1 MKEWFAFLI
10 AFLKFLFYVFYL
22 KYLKEFNKCIQL
34 FHRWRN
40 YSRWWQPI
48 MVKIH
53 LIRSSIY
60 SVGLLVE
67 ILITFAENIW
77 ILGNKTAPAVGPKKG
92 IRMCERGPCLLTS
105 SLICGQANKSSGNN
119 CLRLNSLNYFT
130 SFHWNSALP
139 SSRWNI
145 RDIFFLI

>member
-1 MKEWFAFLI
+1 MNPQHQNYQEPPLMKEWFAFLI

-67 ILITFAENIW
+67 ILTTFAENIW

-105 SLICGQANKSSGNN
+105 SLICGQSQQELWQQLSAVK
-119 CLRLNSLNYFT
+119 FT
-130 SFHWNSALP
+130 Q
-139 SSRWNI
+139 
-145 RDIFFLI
+145 

>member
-1 MKEWFAFLI
+1 MYSNFFI
-10 AFLKFLFYVFYL
+10 GGVS
-22 KYLKEFNKCIQL
+22 
-34 FHRWRN
+34 RN

-60 SVGLLVE
+60 LVGLLVE

-77 ILGNKTAPAVGPKKG
+77 ILGNKTAPAVGPKKV

-119 CLRLNSLNYFT
+119 CLRLNSHNNFT

-139 SSRWNI
+139 SSRWNSKGWLFTFGL
-145 RDIFFLI
+145 RMPVLVTSDSQFVVWLIVYPHPR